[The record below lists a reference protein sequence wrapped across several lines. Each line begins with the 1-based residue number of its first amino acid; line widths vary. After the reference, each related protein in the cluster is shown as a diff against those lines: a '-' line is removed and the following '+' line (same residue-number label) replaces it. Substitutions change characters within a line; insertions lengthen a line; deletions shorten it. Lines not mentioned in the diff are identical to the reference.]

1 MALFFS
7 FFLNLIFLLFPDYS
21 LTSLWNFWLSLF
33 SFLPYTFCTGHCHD
47 RVEKKGNLH
56 EKYRILKDRIKKRKG
71 AGLTQQLFANRLGLK
86 QNTIAVYEM
95 GKSGISDAVI
105 NSICREFN
113 INESWLRTG
122 TGEMYN
128 IQTDDYTNISVDID
142 KNDPKARQAIIDY
155 WNLSEEDKVLFWKFI
170 DRFVKK

>member
-1 MALFFS
+1 
-7 FFLNLIFLLFPDYS
+7 
-21 LTSLWNFWLSLF
+21 
-33 SFLPYTFCTGHCHD
+33 
-47 RVEKKGNLH
+47 
-56 EKYRILKDRIKKRKG
+56 
-71 AGLTQQLFANRLGLK
+71 
-86 QNTIAVYEM
+86 M
-95 GKSGISDAVI
+95 GKSRISDAAI

-113 INESWLRTG
+113 INENWLRTG

>member
-1 MALFFS
+1 MQFRIKELR
-7 FFLNLIFLLFPDYS
+7 
-21 LTSLWNFWLSLF
+21 TSL
-33 SFLPYTFCTGHCHD
+33 
-47 RVEKKGNLH
+47 
-56 EKYRILKDRIKKRKG
+56 
-71 AGLTQQLFANRLGLK
+71 GLTQQRFADRLGLK
-86 QNTIAVYEM
+86 RQTIASYEI
-95 GKSGISDAVI
+95 GNITPSDSTI
-105 NSICREFN
+105 LLICKEFN
-113 INESWLRTG
+113 ISEEWLRTG

>member
-1 MALFFS
+1 
-7 FFLNLIFLLFPDYS
+7 
-21 LTSLWNFWLSLF
+21 
-33 SFLPYTFCTGHCHD
+33 
-47 RVEKKGNLH
+47 
-56 EKYRILKDRIKKRKG
+56 
-71 AGLTQQLFANRLGLK
+71 
-86 QNTIAVYEM
+86 M
-95 GKSGISDAVI
+95 GKSRISDAVI

-128 IQTDDYTNISVDID
+128 IQTDNYTNISVDID

>member
-1 MALFFS
+1 
-7 FFLNLIFLLFPDYS
+7 
-21 LTSLWNFWLSLF
+21 
-33 SFLPYTFCTGHCHD
+33 
-47 RVEKKGNLH
+47 
-56 EKYRILKDRIKKRKG
+56 
-71 AGLTQQLFANRLGLK
+71 
-86 QNTIAVYEM
+86 M
-95 GKSGISDAVI
+95 GKSRISDAAI

-113 INESWLRTG
+113 INENWLRTG

-128 IQTDDYTNISVDID
+128 IQTNDYTNISVDID